1 MNNNNKDNNSII
13 FAIKEYK
20 SINNISNFDYITE
33 DRKIIFDKY
42 NKKYVIKINP
52 ITQIKTN
59 NNIDNIP
66 YNDIYNLKLYKDNI
80 LYKEFNLTDKKLS
93 YNKKKF
99 EIKYKDIIESKY
111 NIEIISIVHD
121 SYEVNYVYY
130 DNYTL
135 DINKKRNKILIIL
148 MIVIPLILLIIT
160 GVIYII
166 LKKKK
171 KENIENK
178 LNSTKNSDIF
188 SYNSKKKSN
197 LQESNDIINNNVDK
211 KSIENDIN

>member
-1 MNNNNKDNNSII
+1 LNNNNKDNDSII

-42 NKKYVIKINP
+42 NKQYVIKINP

-111 NIEIISIVHD
+111 NVEIISIVQD